1 MQSILTSIKKLIG
14 IGEADESFDTDIIMA
29 INTSLAALTQMGV
42 GPTEGYT
49 IQNKTETW
57 DKFLGEAQNLEAV
70 KSYIYLKTR
79 LLFDPPTSSAL
90 LESIYN
96 VLSEL
101 EFRISVQADSLPA

>member
-42 GPTEGYT
+42 GPPEGYA
-49 IQNKTETW
+49 IQSKTETW
-57 DKFLGEAQNLEAV
+57 ENFLGAEKNLEAA
-70 KSYIYLKTR
+70 KSYVYLKTR

-90 LESIYN
+90 LESINN

-101 EFRISVQADSLPA
+101 EFRIYVQADSLPV

>member
-42 GPTEGYT
+42 GPPEGYI
-49 IQNKTETW
+49 IQGKTETW
-57 DKFLGEAQNLEAV
+57 ENFLGAATNLEAA

-90 LESIYN
+90 LESINN